1 CSNGGGGDGSLKRG
15 FPNHPLLT
23 SSGSPLASATS
34 TAAPAL
40 LVVGTYFVPFLLPI
54 LPRSSSS
61 DDHLVIGELCVVSP
75 CVQVDLDALKGTHL
89 GMYEQ
94 RNVTVLVEAGESASE
109 VVAAEAYFVH
119 TSYAKA

>member
-1 CSNGGGGDGSLKRG
+1 MCPYSYYC
-15 FPNHPLLT
+15 HII
-23 SSGSPLASATS
+23 
-34 TAAPAL
+34 
-40 LVVGTYFVPFLLPI
+40 FVSIFVRTEEPK
-54 LPRSSSS
+54 SSSS